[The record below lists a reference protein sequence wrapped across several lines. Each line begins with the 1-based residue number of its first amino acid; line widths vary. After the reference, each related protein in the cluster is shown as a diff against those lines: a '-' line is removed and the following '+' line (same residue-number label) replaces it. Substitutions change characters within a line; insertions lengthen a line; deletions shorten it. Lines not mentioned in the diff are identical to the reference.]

1 MTQQAT
7 PDRTLPLPGDTLV
20 GLYRTMALI
29 RAFEERVHELFTEG
43 ELPGFLHLCSGQEAV
58 AAGVIAHLERADMI
72 TSTHRNHGHALAKG
86 VDVTAM
92 MIELYGRAGGSNSGK
107 GGSMHLADPAV
118 GHLASGGIVGASA
131 PLALGPAQAAKLAGT
146 GAVAVAFFGDGGAQQ
161 GTVLEAMNLAAVWR
175 LPVVFVCENN
185 LFGQATTVEY
195 ASAAAPFARAEGFG
209 LPSERVDGQDVVA
222 VHQAAGRAVERAR
235 AGDGPSYLE
244 CLTYSYHGAWEG
256 EPKRS
261 YRRPE
266 VESDFR
272 RRDPLRLL
280 DDVLTAAQPDWL
292 DVRDRVDDEVAEQV
306 DGAVEAGRAAPY
318 PDPSTVL
325 TGVYADPNVVID
337 RDGLAVR

>member
-1 MTQQAT
+1 MNQPVA
-7 PDRTLPLPGDTLV
+7 PELTLPLPEETLAE
-20 GLYRTMALI
+20 LYRTMALI
-29 RAFEERVHELFTEG
+29 RSFEDRVHELFAEG

-58 AAGVIAHLERADMI
+58 AAGVVAHLRREDMI

-86 VDVTAM
+86 VSPEAM
-92 MIELYGRAGGSNSGK
+92 MVELYGRAGGTNAGK

-146 GAVAVAFFGDGGAQQ
+146 GAVSVAFFGDGGAQQ
-161 GTVLEAMNLAAVWR
+161 GTVLESMNLAAVWN
-175 LPVVFVCENN
+175 LPIVFVCENN
-185 LFGQATTVEY
+185 LFGQATIIDY
-195 ASAAAPFARAEGFG
+195 ASGAAPHARARGFG
-209 LPSERVDGQDVVA
+209 LPAEQVDGQDVVA
-222 VHQAAGRAVERAR
+222 VYEAAGRAVERAR
-235 AGDGPSYLE
+235 TGGGPAYLE
-244 CLTYSYHGAWEG
+244 CRTYSYHGAWEG

-266 VESDFR
+266 IEDDFR

-280 DDVLTAAQPDWL
+280 DQALAAAPGWTG
-292 DVRDRVDDEVAEQV
+292 RKDRIDDEVDEQV
-306 DGAVEAGRAAPY
+306 GRAVEAGRSAPY
-318 PDPSTVL
+318 PDPATVT